1 MHESGSFNN
10 HRTILD
16 LIVSSET
23 HIKVGGLAVIYISYD
38 GMLEPLGQ
46 SQVVAYLEQLA
57 RDWPVYLISFEK
69 ERDRKDDKRMAA
81 MHARLQAVGIAW
93 TPLAYHKAPS
103 AAATAYDIAV
113 GAATAL
119 SILIRH
125 KVRIVHAR
133 SYVSAM
139 IALGVKRASGA
150 KFLFDMRGLWADERV
165 DAGLWAKEGAL
176 YKAAKAMERR
186 FLEAA
191 DHVVTLTHASAH
203 EIARFPYLQ
212 GRMPPITVIPCCADL
227 DRFRPTGPSASFT
240 LGYVG
245 AVGLGHMFEE
255 ALTFYGAVRLRRTDA
270 RFLIVNRSEHD
281 TILAALDRAG
291 IEPDR
296 VDLVTSEHR
305 DVPGFVQAMT
315 AAVALYK
322 PQYSAVAR
330 SPTKLAEYLG
340 CGVPCVGNAQV
351 GDMEEII
358 EGERVGVVLRDFS
371 AAAHAAAADRLL
383 ALLDEPGT
391 RQRCVATARRLFSL
405 DVGVEAY
412 RQIYDSLAGRDETA
426 HGLRTVQLT

>member
-69 ERDRKDDKRMAA
+69 ERDRKDDKRIAA
-81 MHARLQAVGIAW
+81 MHARLNASGIVW
-93 TPLAYHKAPS
+93 SPLAYHKAPS

-113 GAATAL
+113 GTATAL

-150 KFLFDMRGLWADERV
+150 KFVFDMRGLWADERV

-186 FLEAA
+186 FL
-191 DHVVTLTHASAH
+191 
-203 EIARFPYLQ
+203 
-212 GRMPPITVIPCCADL
+212 
-227 DRFRPTGPSASFT
+227 
-240 LGYVG
+240 
-245 AVGLGHMFEE
+245 
-255 ALTFYGAVRLRRTDA
+255 
-270 RFLIVNRSEHD
+270 
-281 TILAALDRAG
+281 
-291 IEPDR
+291 
-296 VDLVTSEHR
+296 
-305 DVPGFVQAMT
+305 
-315 AAVALYK
+315 
-322 PQYSAVAR
+322 
-330 SPTKLAEYLG
+330 
-340 CGVPCVGNAQV
+340 
-351 GDMEEII
+351 
-358 EGERVGVVLRDFS
+358 
-371 AAAHAAAADRLL
+371 
-383 ALLDEPGT
+383 
-391 RQRCVATARRLFSL
+391 
-405 DVGVEAY
+405 
-412 RQIYDSLAGRDETA
+412 
-426 HGLRTVQLT
+426 